1 MTEVKERQNGYYE
14 INGEQYPSV
23 TTILQVI
30 AKPGLVKWA
39 GKIVA
44 EALKENPALSVEEA
58 VASINLTKNMAA
70 GKGSQ
75 VHQLLADEEQYFPVD
90 LQGYQKAY
98 KAWERENA
106 MYRMYREIIVWS
118 DEYKYAG
125 TADLIAAAPDHSIW
139 LIDIKTG
146 NIYREHGLQLAAYAQ
161 AVSECLGIDV
171 GHTGLLKLNADGSYE
186 FKETHES
193 LITFLHAKK
202 LWEWW
207 SKPDEKKTRWVAVE
221 DQYGFSTFKE
231 VRDE

>member
-14 INGEQYPSV
+14 INGLRYPSV

-30 AKPGLVKWA
+30 SKPALVRWA
-39 GKIVA
+39 GKVA
-44 EALKENPALSVEEA
+44 AESMKDNPEQSVKEA
-58 VASINLTKNMAA
+58 VASIYLNRNTAA

-75 VHQLLADEEQYFPVD
+75 VHSLLANGQPFPQE
-90 LQGYQKAY
+90 LQGYKDAY
-98 KAWERENA
+98 DLWERENG

-125 TADLIAAAPDHSIW
+125 TADLIAAAPNHSIW

-146 NIYREHGLQLAAYAQ
+146 GIYREHGLQLSAYAQ
-161 AVSECLGIDV
+161 AISECLGIDV
-171 GHTGLLKLNADGSYE
+171 THTGVLKLNADGTYE

-193 LITFLHAKK
+193 LATFLAAKK

-207 SKPDEKKTRWVAVE
+207 SCPEEKKTRWVGKE
-221 DQYGFSTFKE
+221 DRYGFKTYHEE
-231 VRDE
+231 VEK